1 MNRLKVW
8 AGIVLVFLLGAL
20 AGSLVT
26 GIYFKHRIER
36 FAKGGR
42 PPITMVLMKKLSHEI
57 DLTETQ
63 RVEIEEILGQLQAK
77 LLDLRRKRRP
87 ELDKLFDHSFGLIR
101 EKLNSEQKKRFDEI
115 PEELRKRPPF
125 RRRKPREGS

>member
-8 AGIVLVFLLGAL
+8 VGIVLVFLLGTL
-20 AGSLVT
+20 AGSLAT

-36 FAKGGR
+36 FVKGGP
-42 PPITMVLMKKLSHEI
+42 PPIKVVLMKKLSHKL

-87 ELDKLFDHSFGLIR
+87 ELDKLFHNSFGLIR

-115 PEELRKRPPF
+115 REELRKRRPF
-125 RRRKPREGS
+125 RRRKPREGG

>member
-1 MNRLKVW
+1 
-8 AGIVLVFLLGAL
+8 
-20 AGSLVT
+20 
-26 GIYFKHRIER
+26 
-36 FAKGGR
+36 
-42 PPITMVLMKKLSHEI
+42 MVLMKKLSHEI

>member
-8 AGIVLVFLLGAL
+8 AGIVLVLLVGAL
-20 AGSLVT
+20 AGSLAT

-36 FAKGGR
+36 FSKGRR
-42 PPITMVLMKKLSHEI
+42 PPIKVVLMKKLSHEL

-63 RVEIEEILGQLQAK
+63 GVEIEEILDQLEAK
-77 LLDLRRKRRP
+77 LLDLKRKHRP
-87 ELDKLFDHSFGLIR
+87 ELENLFDHSFGSIR

-115 PEELRKRPPF
+115 REELRRRRPF
-125 RRRKPREGS
+125 RTKKTR

>member
-20 AGSLVT
+20 AGSLGT

-42 PPITMVLMKKLSHEI
+42 PPIKMILMKKLSHEI
-57 DLTETQ
+57 DWTETQ
-63 RVEIEEILGQLQAK
+63 RVEIEEILDQLEIK
-77 LLDLRRKRRP
+77 FLDLRRKHRP
-87 ELDKLFDHSFGLIR
+87 ELAKLFDHSFESMR
-101 EKLNSEQKKRFDEI
+101 EKLNSEQKKKLDEI
-115 PEELRKRPPF
+115 REELRRRRPF

>member
-8 AGIVLVFLLGAL
+8 VGIVLVFLLGAL
-20 AGSLVT
+20 AGSLGT

-42 PPITMVLMKKLSHEI
+42 PPIKMVLMKKLSHGL

-63 RVEIEEILGQLQAK
+63 RVGIEEILDQLEIK
-77 LLDLRRKRRP
+77 LLDLRQKHRP
-87 ELDKLFDHSFGLIR
+87 ELAKLFEHSFGLIR

-115 PEELRKRPPF
+115 REELRKRRTS

>member
-1 MNRLKVW
+1 MNKLKVW
-8 AGIVLVFLLGAL
+8 VGIVLVFLVGAL
-20 AGSLVT
+20 AGSLAT

-42 PPITMVLMKKLSHEI
+42 PPIKMVLMKKLSHGL

-63 RVEIEEILGQLQAK
+63 RVGIEEILDQLEIK
-77 LLDLRRKRRP
+77 LLDLRQKHRP
-87 ELDKLFDHSFGLIR
+87 ELAKLFEHSFGLIR

-115 PEELRKRPPF
+115 REELRKRRTF